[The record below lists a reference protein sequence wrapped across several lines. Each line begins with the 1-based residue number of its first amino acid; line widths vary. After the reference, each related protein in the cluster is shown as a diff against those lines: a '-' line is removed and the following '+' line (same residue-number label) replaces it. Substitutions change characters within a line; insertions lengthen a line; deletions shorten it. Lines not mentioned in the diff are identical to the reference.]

1 MDVYKLEKLG
11 IKVGMFGNETTF
23 LDVLNGLVKIDPRLG
38 IDNVEDLVNALSQS
52 GYDDDMG
59 KDLCLDELDGV
70 DADDDDFETEWGD
83 EMYDRAVGK

>member
-23 LDVLNGLVKIDPRLG
+23 LDVLNELVKIDPRLG

-70 DADDDDFETEWGD
+70 DTDDDDFETEWGD
-83 EMYDRAVGK
+83 EMYDRAAGK

>member
-38 IDNVEDLVNALSQS
+38 IDNVEDLVNALSKS
-52 GYDDDMG
+52 GYNDDMA
-59 KDLCLDELDGV
+59 KDLCMQELDGE
-70 DADDDDFETEWGD
+70 DADDEDPE
-83 EMYDRAVGK
+83 A

>member
-70 DADDDDFETEWGD
+70 DADDDDFETEWSD
-83 EMYDRAVGK
+83 EMYDRAAGK

>member
-38 IDNVEDLVNALSQS
+38 IDNVEDLVNALSKS
-52 GYDDDMG
+52 GYNDDMA
-59 KDLCLDELDGV
+59 KDLCMQELDGE
-70 DADDDDFETEWGD
+70 DADD
-83 EMYDRAVGK
+83 

>member
-83 EMYDRAVGK
+83 EMYDRAAGK

>member
-38 IDNVEDLVNALSQS
+38 IDNVEDLVNALSKS

-83 EMYDRAVGK
+83 EMYDRAAGK

>member
-83 EMYDRAVGK
+83 EMYDRVAGK

>member
-70 DADDDDFETEWGD
+70 DADDDDFEKEWGD
-83 EMYDRAVGK
+83 EMYDRAAGK

>member
-38 IDNVEDLVNALSQS
+38 IDNVEDLVNALSKS
-52 GYDDDMG
+52 GYNDDMA
-59 KDLCLDELDGV
+59 KDLCMQELDGE
-70 DADDDDFETEWGD
+70 DADDEDPEAEWGD
-83 EMYDRAVGK
+83 EMYDRAAGK